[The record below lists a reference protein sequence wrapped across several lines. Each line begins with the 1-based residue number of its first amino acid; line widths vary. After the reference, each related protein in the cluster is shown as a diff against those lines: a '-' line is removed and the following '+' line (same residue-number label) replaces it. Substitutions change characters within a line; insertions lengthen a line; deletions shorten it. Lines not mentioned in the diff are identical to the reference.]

1 MYRPRMPLWK
11 RVLMSIAMVI
21 ATVWLIFPIYWAV
34 ITSLK
39 KPADVFKLSF
49 IPFLQFR
56 PTLENWRTEL
66 TLRSKE
72 VFGGLSTSFIVAISA
87 AAVALAIG
95 TLAGYGL
102 ARFRYQRWKNKDIAM
117 WILSQRFLPPAAT
130 VIPFFLM
137 MRKFGLIDTPL
148 ALILVNVTFTIPFTV
163 MILRDAFGEVP
174 LELEESALVDG
185 CTPLQALVWIALP
198 LVTPALVSAAIISF
212 AFTWNEFLFAFILTY
227 SKATPMTVIIAGTQ
241 DVQGVQFWY
250 VSTRMLTAVIPPT
263 ILAMAIQRYIVRGLT
278 LGAVKG

>member
-1 MYRPRMPLWK
+1 MYRPKMPAWK
-11 RVLMSIAMVI
+11 RVLMIIAMVI
-21 ATVWLIFPIYWAV
+21 ATVWLIFPFYWAV

-49 IPFLQFR
+49 IPFVQFQ

-66 TLRSKE
+66 TLRTKE
-72 VFGGLSTSFIVAISA
+72 VVGGLSTSFIVAVSA
-87 AAVALAIG
+87 AAIALAIG

-102 ARFRYQRWKNKDIAM
+102 ARFRYQRWKNRDVAM

-163 MILRDAFGEVP
+163 MILRDAFGELP

-185 CTPLQALVWIALP
+185 CTPFQTLVWIALP
-198 LVTPALVSAAIISF
+198 LVAPALVSAAIISF

-227 SKATPMTVIIAGTQ
+227 SQATPMTVVIAGTQ
-241 DVQGVQFWY
+241 DTQGVQFWY
-250 VSTRMLTAVIPPT
+250 VSTRMLMAVIPPT

>member
-1 MYRPRMPLWK
+1 MYRPKMPAWK
-11 RVLMSIAMVI
+11 RVLMIIAMVI
-21 ATVWLIFPIYWAV
+21 ATVWLIFPFYWAV

-49 IPFLQFR
+49 IPFVQFQ

-66 TLRSKE
+66 TLRTKE
-72 VFGGLSTSFIVAISA
+72 VVGGLSTSFIVAVSA
-87 AAVALAIG
+87 AAIALAIG

-102 ARFRYQRWKNKDIAM
+102 ARFRYQRWKNRDIAM

-137 MRKFGLIDTPL
+137 MRKFGLVDTPL

-163 MILRDAFGEVP
+163 MILRDAFGELP

-185 CTPLQALVWIALP
+185 CTPFQTLVWIALP
-198 LVTPALVSAAIISF
+198 LVAPALVSAAIISF

-227 SKATPMTVIIAGTQ
+227 SQATPMTVVIAGTQ
-241 DVQGVQFWY
+241 DTQGVQFWY
-250 VSTRMLTAVIPPT
+250 VSTRMLMAVIPPT

>member
-1 MYRPRMPLWK
+1 MYRPKMPAWK
-11 RVLMSIAMVI
+11 RVLMIIAMVI
-21 ATVWLIFPIYWAV
+21 ATVWLIFPFYWAV

-49 IPFLQFR
+49 IPFVQFQ

-66 TLRSKE
+66 TLRTKE
-72 VFGGLSTSFIVAISA
+72 VVGGLSTSFIVAVSA
-87 AAVALAIG
+87 AAIALAIG

-102 ARFRYQRWKNKDIAM
+102 ARFRYQRWKNRDIAM

-163 MILRDAFGEVP
+163 MILRDAFGELP

-185 CTPLQALVWIALP
+185 CTPFQTLVWIALP
-198 LVTPALVSAAIISF
+198 LVAPTLVSAAIISF

-227 SKATPMTVIIAGTQ
+227 SQATPMTVVIAGTQ
-241 DVQGVQFWY
+241 DTQGVQFWY
-250 VSTRMLTAVIPPT
+250 VSTRMLMAVIPPT

>member
-1 MYRPRMPLWK
+1 MYRPKMPAWK
-11 RVLMSIAMVI
+11 RVLMIIAMVI
-21 ATVWLIFPIYWAV
+21 ATVWLIFPFYWAV

-49 IPFLQFR
+49 IPFVQFQ

-66 TLRSKE
+66 TLRTKE
-72 VFGGLSTSFIVAISA
+72 VVGGLSTSFIVAVSA
-87 AAVALAIG
+87 AAIALAIG

-102 ARFRYQRWKNKDIAM
+102 ARFRYQCWKNRDIAM

-163 MILRDAFGEVP
+163 MILRDAFGELP

-185 CTPLQALVWIALP
+185 CTPFQTLVWIALP
-198 LVTPALVSAAIISF
+198 LVAPALVSAAIISF

-227 SKATPMTVIIAGTQ
+227 SQATPMTVVIAGTQ
-241 DVQGVQFWY
+241 DTQGVQFWY
-250 VSTRMLTAVIPPT
+250 VSTRMLMAVIPPT

>member
-1 MYRPRMPLWK
+1 MYRPKMPAWK
-11 RVLMSIAMVI
+11 RVLMIIAMVI
-21 ATVWLIFPIYWAV
+21 ATVWLIFPFYWAV

-49 IPFLQFR
+49 IPFVQFQ

-66 TLRSKE
+66 TLRTKE
-72 VFGGLSTSFIVAISA
+72 VVRGLSTSFIVAVSA
-87 AAVALAIG
+87 AAIALAIG

-102 ARFRYQRWKNKDIAM
+102 ARFRYQRWKNRDIAM

-163 MILRDAFGEVP
+163 MILRDAFGELP

-185 CTPLQALVWIALP
+185 CTPFQTLVWIALP
-198 LVTPALVSAAIISF
+198 LVAPALVSAAIISF

-227 SKATPMTVIIAGTQ
+227 SQATPMTVVIAGTQ
-241 DVQGVQFWY
+241 DTQGVQFWY
-250 VSTRMLTAVIPPT
+250 VSTRMLMAVIPPT

>member
-1 MYRPRMPLWK
+1 MYRPQMPLWK

-21 ATVWLIFPIYWAV
+21 ATIWLIFPIYWAV

-49 IPFLQFR
+49 IPFVQFK
-56 PTLENWRTEL
+56 PTLENWQTEL
-66 TLRSKE
+66 TLRAKE
-72 VFGGLSTSFIVAISA
+72 VFGALSTSFIVAISA
-87 AAVALAIG
+87 AVVALAIG

-102 ARFRYQRWKNKDIAM
+102 ARFRYQRWKNRDIAM

-137 MRKFGLIDTPL
+137 MRKFGLIDSPL

-163 MILRDAFGEVP
+163 MILRDAFGELP

-185 CTPLQALVWIALP
+185 CTPFQTLVWIALP
-198 LVTPALVSAAIISF
+198 LVAPALVSAAIISF

>member
-1 MYRPRMPLWK
+1 MYRPKMPAWK
-11 RVLMSIAMVI
+11 RVLMIIAMVI
-21 ATVWLIFPIYWAV
+21 ATVWLIFPFYWAV

-49 IPFLQFR
+49 IPFVQFQ

-66 TLRSKE
+66 TLRTKE
-72 VFGGLSTSFIVAISA
+72 VVGGLSTSFIVAVSA
-87 AAVALAIG
+87 AAIALAIG

-102 ARFRYQRWKNKDIAM
+102 ARFRYQRWKNRDIAM

-163 MILRDAFGEVP
+163 MILRDAFGELP

-185 CTPLQALVWIALP
+185 CTPFQTLVWIALP
-198 LVTPALVSAAIISF
+198 LVAPALVSAAIISF

-227 SKATPMTVIIAGTQ
+227 SQATPMTVVIAGTQ
-241 DVQGVQFWY
+241 DTQGVQFWY
-250 VSTRMLTAVIPPT
+250 VSTRMLMAVIPPI

>member
-1 MYRPRMPLWK
+1 
-11 RVLMSIAMVI
+11 MSIAMVI
-21 ATVWLIFPIYWAV
+21 ATIWLIFPIYWAV

-49 IPFLQFR
+49 IPFVQFK
-56 PTLENWRTEL
+56 PTLENWQTEL
-66 TLRSKE
+66 TLRAKE
-72 VFGGLSTSFIVAISA
+72 VFGALSTSFIVAISA
-87 AAVALAIG
+87 AVVALAIG

-102 ARFRYQRWKNKDIAM
+102 ARFRYQRWKNRDIAM

-137 MRKFGLIDTPL
+137 MRKFGLIDSPL

-163 MILRDAFGEVP
+163 MILRDAFGELP

-185 CTPLQALVWIALP
+185 CTPFQTFVWIALP
-198 LVTPALVSAAIISF
+198 LVAPALVSAAIISF

>member
-1 MYRPRMPLWK
+1 MYRPQMPLWK

-21 ATVWLIFPIYWAV
+21 ATIWLIFPIYWAV

-49 IPFLQFR
+49 IPFVQFK
-56 PTLENWRTEL
+56 PTLENWQTEL
-66 TLRSKE
+66 TLRAKE
-72 VFGGLSTSFIVAISA
+72 VFGALSTSFIVAISA
-87 AAVALAIG
+87 AVVALAIG

-102 ARFRYQRWKNKDIAM
+102 ARFRYQRWKNRDIAM

-137 MRKFGLIDTPL
+137 MRKFGLIDSPL

-163 MILRDAFGEVP
+163 MILRDAFGELP

-185 CTPLQALVWIALP
+185 CTPFQTFVWIALP
-198 LVTPALVSAAIISF
+198 LVAPALVSAAIISF